1 MTIGLETEDLVR
13 LLLSLVV
20 GGAIGLEREIRDK
33 AAGFRTIIFICVG
46 STLFT
51 ILSVKLGGSNEM
63 ARIAS
68 NIVVGVG
75 FLGAGTIMRE
85 AGRIIGLTT
94 AAVVWLVA
102 ALGMAVGAGQYGL
115 TLATAVIALIVLRVF
130 PLVERMFS
138 DVRQESTV
146 EISVPHDRDHVATLE
161 GQMRA
166 AGLQVSRMHQKR
178 SDGTLV
184 VGWRISGKGSAVRGF
199 IERLMDDTEIEE
211 VQVT

>member
-1 MTIGLETEDLVR
+1 MVIGLESEDLVR
-13 LLLSLVV
+13 LLLSLAV

-33 AAGFRTIIFICVG
+33 AAGLRTIIFICVG

-51 ILSVKLGGSNEM
+51 LLSVKLGGSNEM

-75 FLGAGTIMRE
+75 FLGAGTILRE

-102 ALGMAVGAGQYGL
+102 ALGMAIGAGQYGL
-115 TLATAVIALIVLRVF
+115 ALATAVIALIVLRAF
-130 PLVERMFS
+130 PLVERLFS

-146 EISVPHDRDHVATLE
+146 EILVPHDRDHVATLE

-166 AGLQVSRMHQKR
+166 EGLQVNRMHQKR
-178 SDGTLV
+178 SEGTLA
-184 VGWRISGKGSAVRGF
+184 VGWRISGKGSAVRAE
-199 IERLMDDTEIEE
+199 IERLMADAEIEE
-211 VQVT
+211 VKVS